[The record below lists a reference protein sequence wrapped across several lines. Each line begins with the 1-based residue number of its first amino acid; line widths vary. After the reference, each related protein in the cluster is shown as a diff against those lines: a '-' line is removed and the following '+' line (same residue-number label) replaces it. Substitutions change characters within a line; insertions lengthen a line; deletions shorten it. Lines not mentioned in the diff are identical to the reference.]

1 MCDSHDIEY
10 VDFIWLVVSTPLKIM
25 NVSWDYYSQYTE
37 SHKSHVP
44 NHQPV
49 MELCWKVLKYLE
61 KTNISGNLLCH
72 LPGLAARSLRPAYIH
87 IIGSASFDIDMLI
100 WY

>member
-10 VDFIWLVVSTPLKIM
+10 VDFIWLVVSTSLKIM

-61 KTNISGNLLCH
+61 KTNISGNLL
-72 LPGLAARSLRPAYIH
+72 SPAGTCGKKPPPCIH
-87 IIGSASFDIDMLI
+87 PHNWLGFF
-100 WY
+100 